1 MRFVYTVIDQEGEE
15 KEGYIESYNEDSA
28 ISSLQRRGLT
38 ILSIESEEDSIPI
51 WERRIKFFERVS
63 NKEIVILS
71 RQFATLFQADVS
83 ALKVFRLLGNATD
96 NPKLSDAMLD
106 MVDQLKEGSS
116 ISKAFSKHEDIFS
129 DFYINMVSAG
139 EESGNLSDSFEYLAD
154 YLDRNYELTSKV
166 KGALIYP
173 AFVVFTFAAVMILM
187 LTTVI
192 PNITEIIKKSGQE
205 PPIYTQVVIGL
216 SDFLLNYG
224 WFLLIALIIGGYAA
238 WWYSTQTDEG
248 QSVLADL
255 KISLPYIGD
264 LYQKLYLS
272 RLCDNMHTMLRSGI
286 PMTRAIEITASII
299 DNKIYHQL
307 LMDAVED
314 IKNGQSVANSLDG
327 YDEIPNIM
335 VQMMEIGEET
345 GELGNI
351 LETLS
356 AFYRREVENSVDALV
371 ELIEPAMI
379 LMLGLGVG
387 GLLASVLLPIYNL
400 SSGI

>member
-15 KEGYIESYNEDSA
+15 KEGYIKSYNEDSA